1 MRVQVVML
9 ILSWITK
16 SLSLSSQDAF
26 LSQDSEKSEKKN
38 IILWL
43 AYPLKWGRLIFF
55 NIYSSVVCVVCTCE
69 HIVALMGRLEDK
81 LQESVLSFSHR
92 VSPGAQTK
100 GRRLGSK
107 HLALLSQLIGPW
119 VRYRWVSVLHQHS
132 CARAVCTPATAHGCR
147 RMARACPQTYPL
159 NKECPSQLLKSS

>member
-43 AYPLKWGRLIFF
+43 AYPFKWGRLIFF
-55 NIYSSVVCVVCTCE
+55 NIYSFVVCVVCTCE

-147 RMARACPQTYPL
+147 RMARACPQTCPL